1 MTYTATEF
9 DTAADKEKFELQFK
23 RFVMSDF
30 AENKFPNWFYKS
42 LSMTFGHIAHYNKAG
57 FYSTFF
63 TSDNGKLDF
72 LHQTLEWPCHGSP
85 TFTYCDVERALSEWV
100 KDSGLIE
107 NYQAKRATRV
117 ENQERAELARLQ
129 TKYA

>member
-57 FYSTFF
+57 FYSTFYYNGRYVQRSSTSSTSF
-63 TSDNGKLDF
+63 TRLLNGHATGRQHSLIA
-72 LHQTLEWPCHGSP
+72 TLS
-85 TFTYCDVERALSEWV
+85 AL
-100 KDSGLIE
+100 
-107 NYQAKRATRV
+107 
-117 ENQERAELARLQ
+117 
-129 TKYA
+129 